1 MALFCG
7 ICKPWK
13 LQCRICSGQ
22 KNMKLHCNQY
32 AATFWCFLATFGV
45 FLTVQP
51 APEGAIS
58 DDDDDGDNLESS

>member
-1 MALFCG
+1 
-7 ICKPWK
+7 
-13 LQCRICSGQ
+13 
-22 KNMKLHCNQY
+22 MKLHCNQY